1 MIQKT
6 ADIITNQQLSDTCW
20 RMRLAAGPA
29 ITASARPGQFVMV
42 RPNGGD
48 RPFLPRPFSI
58 HRINKE
64 NGSLDLLYKV
74 IGPGTRRMSG
84 LNAGDGLAVTGP
96 LGSGFRIEQ
105 QYENISIIGGGIGLA
120 PLVFLADVLA
130 AETPDPF
137 RAEVF
142 IGAATADEI
151 LCRDEFID
159 LKMGVH
165 IATDDGSAG
174 HHGFVTELFGIITKD
189 NPPDMIFACGPPAML
204 RATAKITASRNIP
217 CQISIE
223 TIMACGIGACLG
235 CAVKPAGNTSHYLHA
250 CRQGPVF
257 FSSEIDIN
265 SLV

>member
-6 ADIITNQQLSDTCW
+6 AVITANRQLSGTCW
-20 RMRLAAGPA
+20 KISLAVGSAM
-29 ITASARPGQFVMV
+29 TAAARPGQFVMV

-58 HRINKE
+58 HRINRE
-64 NGSLDLLYKV
+64 NGTLDLLYKV

-84 LNAGDGLAVTGP
+84 LNAGDGLAMTGP

-105 QYENISIIGGGIGLA
+105 EFENIAIIGGGIGLA

-130 AETPDPF
+130 AEPPAPP

-151 LCRDEFID
+151 LCRDEFSD
-159 LKMGVH
+159 LKMDVH

-174 HHGFVTELFGIITKD
+174 HHGFVTKLFEIKTEQTY
-189 NPPDMIFACGPPAML
+189 PDMIFACGPPAML
-204 RATAKITASRNIP
+204 RATAQIASSRNIP